1 MQVSKQAAIFQAEK
15 RLKESGLEPRVA
27 TLVFQDLFNVYQVA
41 FTLALSEPISERDQA
56 KYDAAIARVLTGEP
70 YQYVVGFAHFYD
82 AKFTVNPNVLIPRFE
97 TEELVDFIL
106 KRESN
111 ENLTIADIGTGTGA
125 IGLTLAQHAD
135 NHVYMTDKF
144 EAAIQVAKSNA
155 SMLNADKQQNVH
167 FLVGDMFEPLIENN
181 IKVDVLV
188 SNPPYIAAYERDVMS
203 ADTLFEPQTALFAPE
218 EGLYFYKQMVEQL
231 ERVLN
236 PGGRVYFE
244 IGYKQ
249 GDVLKNYIHGLHPNI
264 TVEVI
269 KDINQNDRI
278 IHFTWEAM

>member
-15 RLKESGLEPRVA
+15 RLKERGLEPRVA

-41 FTLALSEPISERDQA
+41 FTLGLTEPISERDQE

-82 AKFTVNPNVLIPRFE
+82 AKFTLNTNVLIPRFE
-97 TEELVDFIL
+97 TEELVEFIL
-106 KRESN
+106 KREDN
-111 ENLTIADIGTGTGA
+111 ENLTIVDIGTGTGA
-125 IGLTLAQHAD
+125 IGLTLAQYSD
-135 NHVYMTDKF
+135 NQVFMTDKF

-155 SMLNADKQQNVH
+155 SMLSEDKQKNVH
-167 FLVGDMFEPLIENN
+167 FLIGDMFEPLIENN
-181 IKVDVLV
+181 VKVDILV
-188 SNPPYIAAYERDVMS
+188 SNPPYIAEHEQDVMS
-203 ADTLFEPQTALFAPE
+203 TDTQFEPQTALFAADN
-218 EGLYFYKQMVEQL
+218 GLYFYKEMVQNL
-231 ERVLN
+231 DLVLN

-249 GDVLKNYIHGLHPNI
+249 GDALKNYIHGLYPNI
-264 TVEVI
+264 NVEVI